1 MDFVGVVV
9 AGCAPGEP
17 DCAAGTVPNG
27 PDAWFVVLVLLL
39 LVAVVGGA
47 AVFLRRRMA
56 RRGEAA
62 PVAQETTAR
71 A

>member
-1 MDFVGVVV
+1 MDFLGVVV

-27 PDAWFVVLVLLL
+27 IDTWFIALVLLL
-39 LVAVVGGA
+39 PVAVVGGA
-47 AVFLRRRMA
+47 AMFVPHRMA
-56 RRGEAA
+56 RRSEAA
-62 PVAQETTAR
+62 PVTPESTAR